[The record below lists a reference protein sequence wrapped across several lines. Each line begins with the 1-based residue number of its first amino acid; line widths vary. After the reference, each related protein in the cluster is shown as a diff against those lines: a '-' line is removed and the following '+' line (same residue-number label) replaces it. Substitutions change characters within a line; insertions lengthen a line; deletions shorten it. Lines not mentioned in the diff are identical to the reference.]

1 MGIDYELLNSSGAV
15 NSFDWGAFLQSLAD
29 KLLSIALK
37 LAYGIVILII
47 GMIIVAILL
56 FIIRRIIRRTK
67 WEETLKRWCLSVI
80 SALLKVIL
88 FTIVIGSIGIE
99 VMSFTALISAMGMA
113 IGLALSGIVQNF
125 MSGVL
130 IIVLKLVKVGEW
142 IRVSGVEGV
151 VEETGIVFTKLV
163 QFNRQAHFIP
173 NSLIVNGVVTN
184 YTRKSKRRID
194 LTFTIAY
201 REDVDRTREAVI
213 AALLTDDRVLRSP
226 RPLVTVEDVDG
237 SKITLNVMPWIKTP
251 DPFIYMGILWDM
263 NGHILEAIQDSDLAV
278 GPGVYDAVYHFGPQ
292 PLPAKPQE
300 KSVKELE
307 EPLELSDHDSDKEDK
322 DKKSKKSLKN
332 LIHRKNKHKKLED
345 EDDESS
351 DSDEEDKKKEESD
364 DDDSDDEEEEEE
376 KKEEKKEEEKK
387 EEKKEEEKK
396 EEKKHSSHHSSHQ
409 SSHHSKS
416 KSKKD
421 AGEGV
426 EMKQM

>member
-1 MGIDYELLNSSGAV
+1 MAIDYELLNSSGGV
-15 NSFDWGAFLQSLAD
+15 NAFDWNAFLQDLAD
-29 KLLSIALK
+29 KLLDIALK
-37 LAYGIVILII
+37 LAYGIVILIV
-47 GMIIVAILL
+47 GLIIVSILL

-142 IRVSGVEGV
+142 IRVSNVEGV

-184 YTRKSKRRID
+184 YTRKDKRRID
-194 LTFTIAY
+194 LTFTIAF
-201 REDVDRTREAVI
+201 REDIDRTRDAVI
-213 AALLTDDRVLRSP
+213 AELLTDERVLRNP

-237 SKITLNVMPWIKTP
+237 AKILLNVMPWIKTP
-251 DPFIYMGILWDM
+251 DPFQYMGILWDL
-263 NGHILEAIQDSDLAV
+263 NGHILAAIQKSDIAV

-292 PLPAKPQE
+292 PLPAKPRDIPVAQ
-300 KSVKELE
+300 LE
-307 EPLELSDHDSDKEDK
+307 EALNVSDHEADEEDEKKE
-322 DKKSKKSLKN
+322 SKKSLKN
-332 LIHRKNKHKKLED
+332 LIRRKNKHKKLED
-345 EDDESS
+345 GEED
-351 DSDEEDKKKEESD
+351 DSDESGDEEKEEESD
-364 DDDSDDEEEEEE
+364 DDEKSDDEEE
-376 KKEEKKEEEKK
+376 KEEEKK
-387 EEKKEEEKK
+387 KLKDDN
-396 EEKKHSSHHSSHQ
+396 KKHSKSKSS
-409 SSHHSKS
+409 HSKS
-416 KSKKD
+416 KSKGKSKD
-421 AGEGV
+421 DGV
-426 EMKQM
+426 EMDAM